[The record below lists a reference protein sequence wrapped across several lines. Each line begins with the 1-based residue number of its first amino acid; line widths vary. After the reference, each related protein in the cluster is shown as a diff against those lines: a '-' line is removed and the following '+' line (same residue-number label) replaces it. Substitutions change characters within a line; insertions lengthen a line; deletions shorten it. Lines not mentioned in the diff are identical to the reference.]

1 MKCPNCKMRVE
12 RTDNYCS
19 YCGRALKEKEGIYV
33 RPVCECPLDIS
44 AGAKKDTAISFA
56 ERLKEI
62 LQSPNSPR
70 NIL

>member
-19 YCGRALKEKEGIYV
+19 YCGKALKEKEGIYV
-33 RPVCECPLDIS
+33 KPICECPLNINDLV
-44 AGAKKDTAISFA
+44 KEDKAISFSD
-56 ERLKEI
+56 RLKEI
-62 LQSPNSPR
+62 LQSSNSPR